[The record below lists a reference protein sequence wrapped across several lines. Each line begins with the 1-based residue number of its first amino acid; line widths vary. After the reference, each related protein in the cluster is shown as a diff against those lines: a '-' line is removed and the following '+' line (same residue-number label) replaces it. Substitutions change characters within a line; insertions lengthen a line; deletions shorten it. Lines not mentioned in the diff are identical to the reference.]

1 MVTPRW
7 SARSGR
13 PDRLVQS
20 SAAADAFSSAA
31 PFLVAAAA
39 LALIGNTLMP
49 GLGFWDTGEFQ
60 SVGPVLGTAHPTGF
74 PSYVILGW
82 VASLLLAPAGEPA
95 FRMNL
100 LSALL
105 VAAAAGLTVVLI
117 GRLTRSTLLGVAGG
131 FGLAATPIAWGV
143 GRHAD
148 PHALHLALVALLLVL
163 LVGWEQARHG
173 ARTDNGRA
181 RTHNGRAHTDNRA
194 ETTNSADRWLVAA
207 AFVFGISLANHSLTL
222 LLIPPVGLYVLA
234 VDPRIWRRPRLVAT
248 CALVVVAT
256 TAALY
261 LELPLRAGPFRAPL
275 VYAAPDTWDGFSYVV
290 LAEQFRGSLIDP
302 FGDLAGKFRALV
314 DLTVVQLGPLAALI
328 PAGFLATILRRPRY
342 ALLSG
347 LAALITCSFA
357 ASYDNADIGR
367 YYLVPALMAW
377 TWLAILAAAA
387 IDQVGMLFGAPPA
400 EGEAAGIEPRRRT
413 SAVRAAAAFVLA
425 AILVLPTGA
434 VLGARATLL
443 DESRNTAAR
452 TWVDAALAAMAPD
465 AVVVT
470 WWSYS
475 TPLWYAQ
482 RVEGRRPD
490 ISIVDDRTRLDL
502 NLGGVSD
509 VIDQHLGRKPVY
521 LVRSSEIELR
531 TLGSRYRLVSV
542 TPNAANLLLVAGRVT
557 GTP

>member
-1 MVTPRW
+1 MTPRR

-13 PDRLVQS
+13 RGSLVQS
-20 SAAADAFSSAA
+20 GDAAAVVSSAA

-39 LALIGNTLMP
+39 LVLIGNTLLP
-49 GLGFWDTGEFQ
+49 GLAFWDTGEFQ
-60 SVGPVLGTAHPTGF
+60 TVGPVLGTAHPTGF

-82 VASLLLAPAGEPA
+82 AASLLLTPAGEAA

-105 VAAAAGLTVVLI
+105 VATAAGLTVVLI
-117 GRLTRSTLLGVAGG
+117 RKLTRSTLLGVAGG
-131 FGLAATPIAWGV
+131 FGLAATPIVWGI

-163 LVGWEQARHG
+163 LVGWEHARGDDRGEDRG
-173 ARTDNGRA
+173 ADA
-181 RTHNGRAHTDNRA
+181 AHR
-194 ETTNSADRWLVAA
+194 ADRWLVAA

-234 VDPRIWRRPRLVAT
+234 VDPGIWRRARLVTT
-248 CALVVVAT
+248 CALVLVAT
-256 TAALY
+256 TAAIY

-275 VYAAPDTWDGFSYVV
+275 VYSTPNTWDGFTYIV
-290 LAEQFRGSLIDP
+290 LAEQFRGSIVDP
-302 FGDLAGKFRALV
+302 LGDLAGKLRALV
-314 DLTVVQLGPLAALI
+314 DLTVVQFGPLAALI
-328 PAGFLATILRRPRY
+328 PVGFLATIVRRPRY

-347 LAALITCSFA
+347 LAALSTCFFA
-357 ASYDNADIGR
+357 ASYHNADIGR
-367 YYLVPALMAW
+367 YYLGPALIAW
-377 TWLAILAAAA
+377 TWLAILAATA
-387 IDQVGMLFGAPPA
+387 IDQVALLFGAPA
-400 EGEAAGIEPRRRT
+400 ADDEAAGIEPGRRT
-413 SAVRAAAAFVLA
+413 SAVRVAAAVVA
-425 AILVLPTGA
+425 AVVLVLPTGA
-434 VLGARATLL
+434 MLRPRATLL

-452 TWVDAALAAMAPD
+452 TWVDSALAAMEPD

-470 WWSYS
+470 WWNYS

-502 NLGGVSD
+502 NLGEVSD
-509 VIDQHLGRKPVY
+509 VIELHLGRQPVY
-521 LVRSSEIELR
+521 LVRSDEDELR
-531 TLGSRYRLVSV
+531 TLRSRYRLESV

-557 GTP
+557 ATP